1 MNELEKLRCEIDE
14 IDSQLLPLFLK
25 RMECSKKVADY
36 KKKNS
41 LPVLDKARENEI
53 LNEKAAS
60 VSPDKA
66 SFVRA
71 FFSSIMSISR
81 KAQRQ
86 LLSDNNLK
94 NSLFEGFDQCGLKT
108 NPTVVFQGV
117 AGANSETALMKI
129 FGNDT
134 NRINV
139 MTFAETLDSLQEEKA
154 DYAVLPFENS
164 STGSISGVFDLL
176 ENRDLYIVSEV
187 DVSITH
193 CLVAP
198 KGATLDT
205 IRQIY
210 SHEQGY
216 LQCKE
221 FFKNYPKMKFSA
233 YHNTALAAKYV
244 AGLNDASI
252 AAIADKRTAE
262 IYGLEVLAE
271 NISTNQNNVT
281 RFVAIA
287 KRGIMN
293 EKCNKISVILTLPNE
308 SGALCQ
314 ILSEFKNSG
323 LNLVKIESRPLCDK
337 NFEYMFFIDFEG
349 NLLDKDVQNVI
360 SAIQESTTSLKI
372 LGNYHTV
379 GSLSERQ

>member
-1 MNELEKLRCEIDE
+1 MNELENLRCEIDE
-14 IDSQLLPLFLK
+14 IDNQLLPLFLK
-25 RMECSKKVADY
+25 RMECSKKVAYY
-36 KKKNS
+36 KKENA
-41 LPVLDKARENEI
+41 LPVLDKTRENEI
-53 LNEKAAS
+53 LDKKVAS

-66 SFVRA
+66 SFVRD

-86 LLSDNNLK
+86 LLSGGNLEH
-94 NSLFEGFDQCGLKT
+94 SLFDGFDRCGLKEI
-108 NPTVVFQGV
+108 PTVVFQGV
-117 AGANSETALMKI
+117 SGANSETALIKI
-129 FGNDT
+129 FGDDT
-134 NRINV
+134 KRINV
-139 MTFAETLDSLQEEKA
+139 MTFAETLDALEEEKA

-164 STGSISGVFDLL
+164 STGSISGIFDLL
-176 ENRDLYIVSEV
+176 ENRELYIVSEV
-187 DVSITH
+187 DVPITH

-205 IRQIY
+205 IRQVY

-216 LQCKE
+216 LQCKD

-244 AGLNDASI
+244 AGLSDTSV

-271 NISTNQNNVT
+271 NISTSQNNVT
-281 RFVAIA
+281 RFVVIA
-287 KRGIMN
+287 KRGILN
-293 EKCNKISVILTLPNE
+293 ESCNKISVLLTLPNE

-323 LNLVKIESRPLCDK
+323 LNLVKIESRPRRDK
-337 NFEYMFFIDFEG
+337 TFEYMFFIDFEG
-349 NLLDKDVQNVI
+349 NLLDNDVQNVI
-360 SAIQESTTSLKI
+360 SAINENTTSLKI
-372 LGNYHTV
+372 LGNYHAPDFQ
-379 GSLSERQ
+379 SERL

>member
-1 MNELEKLRCEIDE
+1 MNELETLRCEIDE

-25 RMECSKKVADY
+25 RMEYSKEVADY
-36 KKKNS
+36 KRKNA
-41 LPVLDKARENEI
+41 LPILDKTRENEI
-53 LNEKAAS
+53 LYKKTAS
-60 VSPDKA
+60 VSSDKA
-66 SFVRA
+66 SFVRD
-71 FFSSIMSISR
+71 FFSEIMAISR

-86 LLSDNNLK
+86 LLSGSNLK
-94 NSLFEGFDQCGLKT
+94 NSLFEGFDRCGLKET
-108 NPTVVFQGV
+108 PMVVFQGV
-117 AGANSETALMKI
+117 SGANSETALMKI

-139 MTFAETLDSLQEEKA
+139 MTFAETLDALQEGKA

-176 ENRDLYIVSEV
+176 ENRELYIVSEV
-187 DVSITH
+187 DVPISH

-205 IRQIY
+205 IRQVY

-221 FFKNYPKMKFSA
+221 FFENYPKMKFSA

-244 AGLNDASI
+244 AGLSDTSV

-262 IYGLEVLAE
+262 IYGLKILAE

-287 KRGIMN
+287 KRGILN
-293 EKCNKISVILTLPNE
+293 ENCNKISILLTLPNE

-323 LNLVKIESRPLCDK
+323 LNLVKIESRPRCDK

-349 NLLDKDVQNVI
+349 SLLDSDVQNVI
-360 SAIQESTTSLKI
+360 SAIQENTTSLKI
-372 LGNYHTV
+372 LGNYHAL
-379 GSLSERQ
+379 GSLSERL

>member
-1 MNELEKLRCEIDE
+1 MNELETLRNEIDQ
-14 IDSQLLPLFLK
+14 IDSELLPLFLK
-25 RMECSKKVADY
+25 RMECSKKVAEY
-36 KKKNS
+36 KRKNN
-41 LPVLDKARENEI
+41 LPVLDKSREKQI
-53 LNEKAAS
+53 LDHKAS
-60 VSPDKA
+60 MIPLDKA
-66 SFVRA
+66 SFVRD
-71 FFSSIMSISR
+71 FFSEIMAISR

-86 LLSDNNLK
+86 LLSDGNLE
-94 NSLFEGFDQCGLKT
+94 NSLFEGFDQCSLKE

-129 FGNDT
+129 FGDDT
-134 NRINV
+134 KRINV
-139 MTFAETLDSLQEEKA
+139 MTFAETLDALQEGQA

-176 ENRDLYIVSEV
+176 ENRELYIVSEM
-187 DVSITH
+187 DVSISH

-198 KGATLDT
+198 KSATLDS
-205 IRQIY
+205 IREVY

-244 AGLNDASI
+244 AGLGDTSV
-252 AAIADKRTAE
+252 AAIADKRTAK
-262 IYGLEVLAE
+262 IYGLRVLAE
-271 NISTNQNNVT
+271 NISTTQNNVT
-281 RFVAIA
+281 RFVVIA
-287 KRGIMN
+287 KRGIVN
-293 EKCNKISVILTLPNE
+293 ENCNKISVLLTLQNE

-323 LNLVKIESRPLCDK
+323 LNLVKIESRPRHDR

-349 NLLDKDVQNVI
+349 NLLDDNVQTVI
-360 SAIQESTTSLKI
+360 SAIQENTTQLKI
-372 LGNYHTV
+372 LGNYHAV
-379 GSLSERQ
+379 SYPSERL